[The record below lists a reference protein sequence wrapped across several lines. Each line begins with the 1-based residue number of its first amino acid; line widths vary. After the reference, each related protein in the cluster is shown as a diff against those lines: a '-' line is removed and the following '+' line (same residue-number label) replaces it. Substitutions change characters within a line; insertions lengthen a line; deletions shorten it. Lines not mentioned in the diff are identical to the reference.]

1 MPFDCRAVGYFVS
14 KLSHINMILSFGLC
28 YLSDEDI
35 DIIMKPLLNVRGTN
49 VRILFQLNGNR
60 ITDVGTASICKMICL
75 SSLMFGLNLKVNWIL
90 PQTDISASAALK
102 SLTEALS
109 RNMSVSYLNLES
121 NHITSEHIHY
131 LILMLAFCKNLTSL
145 QLGLNNISSALFLLA
160 ASMEQN
166 TSLTTL
172 ELQGCCIS
180 DEDLLVLGRSLRRN
194 KTLETLDICD
204 NFFTSAALHL
214 FLSLPRRFLGSC
226 IRELTITLSHNVD
239 PTVSLS

>member
-35 DIIMKPLLNVRGTN
+35 DIIMKSLLNVRGTN
-49 VRILFQLNGNR
+49 VRILFQFNGNR
-60 ITDVGTASICKMICL
+60 ITHIGTASICKVIRL
-75 SSLMFGLNLKVNWIL
+75 SSLMFGLNLKMNWIP
-90 PQTDISASAALK
+90 PQTDISAALK

-109 RNMSVSYLNLES
+109 RNMSVSYLNLEG

-145 QLGLNNISSALFLLA
+145 QLGLNNIASASFLLA

-180 DEDLLVLGRSLRRN
+180 DEDLLMLGRSLQRN

-204 NFFTSAALHL
+204 NFFTPVALHL
-214 FLSLPRRFLGSC
+214 FLSLLREGSC
-226 IRELTITLSHNVD
+226 IRKL
-239 PTVSLS
+239 TVSLSHNIDHHP